1 MSLPYPYYLA
11 NQEQIRSCMTA
22 MATPS
27 SSGLNNNFS
36 IENLLSARLPFPL
49 PHMSMTTE
57 MFHPSAQWSIA
68 AYPFLHHGLVP
79 TPIMTSFLPSFHFNG
94 KRKRRHRTIFSE
106 EQLQVLE
113 ATFTETHYPD
123 VSLRE
128 KLAIQCDLKEERV
141 EVWFKNRRAKER
153 KQKRETGKEGA
164 VPKISASDESDC
176 DLSDEDEATRAKRA
190 KVAVVS
196 DTASPTMAT
205 TTTVKS
211 PPSPLPPPPPP
222 SQPKKSPPA

>member
-22 MATPS
+22 MSTPS
-27 SSGLNNNFS
+27 RYYGHKLTTF
-36 IENLLSARLPFPL
+36 ARLPFSL
-49 PHMSMTTE
+49 PHVSITSQ
-57 MFHPSAQWSIA
+57 MFHPATHWSIA
-68 AYPFLHHGLVP
+68 TYPFLHHGLVP
-79 TPIMTSFLPSFHFNG
+79 TPIVTSFLPSFHFGG

-128 KLAIQCDLKEERV
+128 KLAMQCDLKEERV

-153 KQKRETGKEGA
+153 KQKRESGKDGGA
-164 VPKISASDESDC
+164 VVKTAASDESDC
-176 DLSDEDEATRAKRA
+176 DLSDEDDTTRAKRA
-190 KVAVVS
+190 KIARS
-196 DTASPTMAT
+196 S
-205 TTTVKS
+205 S
-211 PPSPLPPPPPP
+211 SPSPLD
-222 SQPKKSPPA
+222 KTSPA

>member
-36 IENLLSARLPFPL
+36 IENILSARLPFPL
-49 PHMSMTTE
+49 PHVSMTPE
-57 MFHPSAQWSIA
+57 MFHPSNHWPIA

-79 TPIMTSFLPSFHFNG
+79 TPIMTSFLPSFHFGG

-164 VPKISASDESDC
+164 TKIAASDESDC
-176 DLSDEDEATRAKRA
+176 DLSDEDDSSRPKRA
-190 KVAVVS
+190 RSEPPPAEANES
-196 DTASPTMAT
+196 RTS
-205 TTTVKS
+205 
-211 PPSPLPPPPPP
+211 PSPL
-222 SQPKKSPPA
+222 KKTSPPQ

>member
-36 IENLLSARLPFPL
+36 IENILSARLPFPL
-49 PHMSMTTE
+49 PHVSMTPE
-57 MFHPSAQWSIA
+57 MFHPSNHWPIA
-68 AYPFLHHGLVP
+68 AYPFLLGDEMLTGIASPQWSLFAKAHSGRYTTTTRGVLH
-79 TPIMTSFLPSFHFNG
+79 FLCLRGDERG
-94 KRKRRHRTIFSE
+94 KSK
-106 EQLQVLE
+106 VLE

-164 VPKISASDESDC
+164 TKIAASDESDC
-176 DLSDEDEATRAKRA
+176 DLSDEDDSSRPKRA
-190 KVAVVS
+190 KIEPPAEANES
-196 DTASPTMAT
+196 RT
-205 TTTVKS
+205 S
-211 PPSPLPPPPPP
+211 PPPL
-222 SQPKKSPPA
+222 KKTSSPPQ

>member
-1 MSLPYPYYLA
+1 
-11 NQEQIRSCMTA
+11 
-22 MATPS
+22 
-27 SSGLNNNFS
+27 
-36 IENLLSARLPFPL
+36 
-49 PHMSMTTE
+49 
-57 MFHPSAQWSIA
+57 
-68 AYPFLHHGLVP
+68 
-79 TPIMTSFLPSFHFNG
+79 MTSFLPSFHFSG

-164 VPKISASDESDC
+164 VQKITASDESDC
-176 DLSDEDEATRAKRA
+176 DLSDEDDATRAKRA
-190 KVAVVS
+190 KIAVDS
-196 DTASPTMAT
+196 DIKTATAT
-205 TTTVKS
+205 TTKPSPS
-211 PPSPLPPPPPP
+211 PPPPPPPP
-222 SQPKKSPPA
+222 SQLMKSSPA